1 MKINSTSLVSQTF
14 VKIFLVTLVLASGTV
29 AVAQSDTDAS
39 RGHKVCSNRT
49 LLGDYGTK
57 IEGTMGGTNITLRT
71 LVLAHYD
78 GEGHISSVDY
88 VVRDGVPP
96 PPEEE
101 WRPGTGVYTVNPDCT
116 GSAKVDVAPGF
127 PPLGY
132 HFIVVNNGRE
142 ILLVVDGGAISGVAS
157 KVH

>member
-1 MKINSTSLVSQTF
+1 MKINSTSLISRTF

-29 AVAQSDTDAS
+29 ALAQSDTGAS
-39 RGHKVCSNRT
+39 THHKACSNRT
-49 LLGDYGTK
+49 LFGDYGTK
-57 IEGTMGGTNITLRT
+57 IEGTMGGTNATLRT
-71 LVLAHYD
+71 LVLAHFD
-78 GEGHISSVDY
+78 GEGHISSVDH
-88 VVRDGVPP
+88 VVHDGVPP

-116 GSAKVDVAPGF
+116 GSAKLDF

-132 HFIVVNNGRE
+132 HFIIVNNGRE
-142 ILLVVDGGAISGVAS
+142 ILEVVDGGAISGVAY